1 MKLIRLFFRGH
12 GSLKK
17 PVQHVPQI
25 ERPREGNSQSG
36 CNLNNRGA
44 TAVSVS
50 HDKSKPKR
58 NNSIRL
64 SAVGDEI
71 GEGGFNT
78 IRVYDFKSYIAKA
91 NSSVL
96 GIGVHAGPLN
106 TIDKNK
112 PFWRSALL
120 ESRGQ

>member
-1 MKLIRLFFRGH
+1 MKNDRTL
-12 GSLKK
+12 
-17 PVQHVPQI
+17 
-25 ERPREGNSQSG
+25 
-36 CNLNNRGA
+36 
-44 TAVSVS
+44 
-50 HDKSKPKR
+50 
-58 NNSIRL
+58 RL

-78 IRVYDFKSYIAKA
+78 LRVYDFKSYIAEA

-96 GIGVHAGPLN
+96 GIGIHAGPLN